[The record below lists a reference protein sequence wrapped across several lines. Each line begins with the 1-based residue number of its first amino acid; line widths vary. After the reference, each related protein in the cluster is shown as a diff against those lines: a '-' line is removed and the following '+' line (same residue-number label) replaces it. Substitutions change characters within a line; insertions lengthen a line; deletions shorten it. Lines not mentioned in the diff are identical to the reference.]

1 MCPGSIRWER
11 RPFAVDKG
19 FGFITPDDGD
29 QVFVRIS
36 AVSFSN
42 ALKDGVKVR
51 YEVGQDRKIGKS
63 RLKASR

>member
-1 MCPGSIRWER
+1 MAAGTVRFS
-11 RPFAVDKG
+11 ALDKG

-51 YEVGQDRKIGKS
+51 YEVSHDRKIGKS
-63 RLKASR
+63 RAESLSVT